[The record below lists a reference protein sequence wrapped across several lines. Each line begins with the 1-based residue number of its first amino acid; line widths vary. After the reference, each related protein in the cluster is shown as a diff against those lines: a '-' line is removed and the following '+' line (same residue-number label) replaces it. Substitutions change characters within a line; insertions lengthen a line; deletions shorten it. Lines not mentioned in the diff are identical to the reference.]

1 MKRWLT
7 IIYMIVCYCT
17 IACGAKLVSHWPSV
31 GKSADSIIAVMEQSR
46 GYQSIRQKH
55 NVQILY
61 KLSAKHHDMPVLRW
75 RALFWDAYCRKMSG
89 KEVEARNL
97 IGLAD
102 RLVDKKNFEYDYQ
115 RIHGLKA
122 AYDCLA
128 VGNYYQCYL
137 VYTKSLAYFQSI
149 DDLIMQAYYFNAIGA
164 LFNNL
169 GELSLALDYFKNAKK
184 LYFEGGSFN
193 ESLKEDLNIAICY
206 AALGNSKESNAILKF
221 VESKKEAQSDTAF
234 YIKVLM
240 SMAAGTPTRA
250 GAEQEKYVMRMYDLA
265 RQWHDSTLL
274 VRSRINLGAF
284 YIEKKEFVKA
294 LAYYKQSLPY
304 VEHIHNV
311 FSEIACLDG
320 IGICYRQLNQND
332 SAAKYLERYIMCK
345 DSLTQANH
353 VNDIKNMESLAKIKA
368 YNKDIQIEKGKAR
381 SRLLIILLVSTVLLL
396 LLGGV
401 CYMLWSMSQKERM
414 KKQLKEAENA
424 ALSKNLEVE
433 QLQNRQHKLE
443 IEAQNRQLML
453 DALRLNEKENALKA
467 VQKQIMDASE
477 SGKEAKIVA
486 HEVEN
491 QIKMHVDVQ
500 TEWESFRHTFEK
512 VHPGFFRL
520 LKRKYSSLSE
530 NEMRLCAFIN
540 AGMTNKQIAYML
552 NIQPNSLKKARYRI
566 RQKLNLS
573 TEDSL
578 EDFLRTIAE

>member
-1 MKRWLT
+1 MV
-7 IIYMIVCYCT
+7 VCYCT

-55 NVQILY
+55 NNVQILY
-61 KLSAKHHDMPVLRW
+61 ILSAKHHDMPVLRW

-137 VYTKSLAYFQSI
+137 VYTKSLAYFQSV

-221 VESKKEAQSDTAF
+221 IESKKEAQSDTAF

-250 GAEQEKYVMRMYDLA
+250 GAEQEKYVMRMYNLA
-265 RQWHDSTLL
+265 CQWHDSTLL

-320 IGICYRQLNQND
+320 IGICYRQLNRND

-381 SRLLIILLVSTVLLL
+381 SRLLIIMLVSTVLLL

-477 SGKEAKIVA
+477 SGEEAKIVA

-566 RQKLNLS
+566 RQKLKLS

-578 EDFLRTIAE
+578 EDFLRMIAE